1 VSLNPLLFITPN
13 ISADLYLDPGSGSL
27 VLQLILAFLF
37 GALFIAKTF
46 RKKVKA
52 GFYRLIGKKELS
64 NSSTIEA
71 DISDKT
77 YN

>member
-13 ISADLYLDPGSGSL
+13 ISANLYLDPGSGSL

-37 GALFIAKTF
+37 GALFIAKMF
-46 RKKVKA
+46 RKKVQA

-64 NSSTIEA
+64 DSSVVDS